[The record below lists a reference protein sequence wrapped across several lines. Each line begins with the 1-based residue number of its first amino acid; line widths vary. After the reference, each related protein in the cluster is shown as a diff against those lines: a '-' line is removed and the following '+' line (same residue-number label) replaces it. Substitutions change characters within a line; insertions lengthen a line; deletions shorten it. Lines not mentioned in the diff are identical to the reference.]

1 MRDDVTQEK
10 NEKEKQVKDLED
22 KVRKFTKER
31 KLYLEQVGMK
41 GVRVGGAMVAEEHA
55 NWILNV
61 DNATSSD
68 VKKLIAIGQ
77 KRVLEE
83 FGIPLRREVIYLPED
98 TEEWT

>member
-1 MRDDVTQEK
+1 
-10 NEKEKQVKDLED
+10 
-22 KVRKFTKER
+22 VRKAKQPANQKNFGSTFKR
-31 KLYLEQVGMK
+31 PIPGNPPGWYLERVGMK

-55 NWILNV
+55 NWVLNV

-77 KRVLEE
+77 KRVFEE
-83 FGIPLRREVIYLPED
+83 YGIHLRREVIYLPED